1 MGGPRNKHMRMGTSG
16 GGGGGGTG
24 GNSLQHPQHPS
35 SPSDEQKR
43 YVRQNHSEI
52 EKRRRDKMNTYINEL
67 SSMIPTCVAM
77 SRKMDKLT
85 VLRLA
90 VQHLKSLRSSLNSYS
105 DGLYKPPIL
114 SDQELK
120 QLILQSADGFLF
132 VVDSTRGRYTDMDTT
147 KRKYSNRSSNGNKRW
162 TRTAIFAAAK
172 AATVKLKSE
181 AEVAEEFKEIIFI
194 QHHLL
199 GLQIMLVEFTFL
211 ILELFLLQDPIRV
224 GVC

>member
-1 MGGPRNKHMRMGTSG
+1 MGGPRSKHMRMGTSGSG

-132 VVDSTRGRYTDMDTT
+132 VVDSTRGRYG
-147 KRKYSNRSSNGNKRW
+147 YGLNKEK
-162 TRTAIFAAAK
+162 IQQQ
-172 AATVKLKSE
+172 KLKWHQE
-181 AEVAEEFKEIIFI
+181 
-194 QHHLL
+194 
-199 GLQIMLVEFTFL
+199 M
-211 ILELFLLQDPIRV
+211 D
-224 GVC
+224 